1 MTARKK
7 QILSIVAIVFAIVL
21 LDQGTKAW
29 VRANVP
35 LHAALLNGH
44 EPEFFRIT
52 YEQNMGLV
60 NSAFQS
66 TRWIVILAP
75 MAATAFL
82 LYLFR
87 FLDPRAWV
95 QTLAFASVL
104 GGALGNLFDRI
115 YFGFVTD
122 FLQFHFHFIPVNFPW
137 KYWPPFNVADTAIC
151 CGVVVLALV
160 LHQTKPE
167 PSATLEKPERA

>member
-1 MTARKK
+1 VSTRKI
-7 QILSIVAIVFAIVL
+7 QVVAVLAIVL
-21 LDQGTKAW
+21 LILLVDQGTKAW

-35 LHAALLNGH
+35 LHAALMH
-44 EPEFFRIT
+44 SEPAFFRLT
-52 YEQNMGLV
+52 YEQNTGLV

-66 TRWIVILAP
+66 QRWIVILAP
-75 MAATAFL
+75 LAATAFL

-87 FLDPRAWV
+87 YLNPRSWIHTV
-95 QTLAFASVL
+95 AFASVL

-122 FLQFHFHFIPVNFPW
+122 FLQFHFHFIPLDFPW

-160 LHQTKPE
+160 LHQPKDE
-167 PSATLEKPERA
+167 SAAAPEKPERA